1 MIFLKELAMR
11 RRSLLPLLV
20 ILMFLFPLL
29 QAGNSPA
36 KGLDGRQQSMVLV
49 SAYTANGD
57 LERLRPTL
65 DQALDAGLTINEIK
79 EVLTHLY
86 AYVGFPRSLNG
97 LQVFMEVLEQRR
109 ARGITDAEGKA
120 ASPLPSTLDRDA
132 YGARVRADLAGQKEI
147 QPPSGVLAFAPVI
160 DTFLKE
166 HLFADIFARDVLDR
180 KARPRSVKFK
190 FRWNMNIVPAVRVAK
205 VHLVPVNADDELV
218 DADGNKTE
226 QSISYFIGDQ
236 EIKSSPLTQE
246 DVDML
251 IDYFS
256 SVTRLSRYD
265 QSINDIINEETAL
278 FFDGT
283 KSVDETASI
292 IQSRASIYMSEQ
304 Y

>member
-49 SAYTANGD
+49 AAYTANGD
-57 LERLRPTL
+57 LERLRPAL
-65 DQALDAGLTINEIK
+65 GQALDAGLTINEIK

-109 ARGITDAEGKA
+109 ARGITDVEGKA

-132 YGARVRADLAGQKEI
+132 YGARIRADLAGQKEI

-160 DTFLKE
+160 NTFLKE

-180 KARPRSVKFK
+180 KARELCTIAALASLPGLGGQLQFHMGGA
-190 FRWNMNIVPAVRVAK
+190 MNCGLSPEELEDFLDLLAARVGRQEADAARTVARK
-205 VHLVPVNADDELV
+205 VLA
-218 DADGNKTE
+218 
-226 QSISYFIGDQ
+226 
-236 EIKSSPLTQE
+236 
-246 DVDML
+246 
-251 IDYFS
+251 
-256 SVTRLSRYD
+256 SR
-265 QSINDIINEETAL
+265 
-278 FFDGT
+278 
-283 KSVDETASI
+283 
-292 IQSRASIYMSEQ
+292 
-304 Y
+304 

>member
-1 MIFLKELAMR
+1 MR

-57 LERLRPTL
+57 LERLRPAL
-65 DQALDAGLTINEIK
+65 GQALDAGLTINEIK

-147 QPPSGVLAFAPVI
+147 QPPVRRPGFCPGHRYFFEGTSFCG
-160 DTFLKE
+160 
-166 HLFADIFARDVLDR
+166 HL
-180 KARPRSVKFK
+180 RPRRTRPQSPRTVHH
-190 FRWNMNIVPAVRVAK
+190 RRSGQPSRTGRPAAIPHGRG
-205 VHLVPVNADDELV
+205 HELRPEP
-218 DADGNKTE
+218 G
-226 QSISYFIGDQ
+226 
-236 EIKSSPLTQE
+236 
-246 DVDML
+246 
-251 IDYFS
+251 
-256 SVTRLSRYD
+256 
-265 QSINDIINEETAL
+265 
-278 FFDGT
+278 
-283 KSVDETASI
+283 
-292 IQSRASIYMSEQ
+292 RAGGLP
-304 Y
+304 

>member
-1 MIFLKELAMR
+1 MR

-49 SAYTANGD
+49 AAYTANGD
-57 LERLRPTL
+57 LERLRP
-65 DQALDAGLTINEIK
+65 ALG
-79 EVLTHLY
+79 H
-86 AYVGFPRSLNG
+86 VGFPRSLNG

-180 KARPRSVKFK
+180 KARELCTIAALASLPGLGGQLQFHMGGA
-190 FRWNMNIVPAVRVAK
+190 MNCGLSPEELEGFLDLLAARVGRQEADAARTVARK
-205 VHLVPVNADDELV
+205 VLA
-218 DADGNKTE
+218 
-226 QSISYFIGDQ
+226 
-236 EIKSSPLTQE
+236 
-246 DVDML
+246 
-251 IDYFS
+251 
-256 SVTRLSRYD
+256 SR
-265 QSINDIINEETAL
+265 
-278 FFDGT
+278 
-283 KSVDETASI
+283 
-292 IQSRASIYMSEQ
+292 
-304 Y
+304 

>member
-49 SAYTANGD
+49 
-57 LERLRPTL
+57 ERLRPAL
-65 DQALDAGLTINEIK
+65 GQALDAGLTINEVK
-79 EVLTHLY
+79 EILTHLY
-86 AYVGFPRSLNG
+86 AYIGFPRSLNG

-180 KARPRSVKFK
+180 KARELCTIAALASLPGLGGQLQFHMGGA
-190 FRWNMNIVPAVRVAK
+190 MNCGLSPEELEGFLDLLAARVGRQEADAARAVARK
-205 VHLVPVNADDELV
+205 VLA
-218 DADGNKTE
+218 
-226 QSISYFIGDQ
+226 
-236 EIKSSPLTQE
+236 
-246 DVDML
+246 
-251 IDYFS
+251 
-256 SVTRLSRYD
+256 SR
-265 QSINDIINEETAL
+265 
-278 FFDGT
+278 
-283 KSVDETASI
+283 
-292 IQSRASIYMSEQ
+292 
-304 Y
+304 

>member
-205 VHLVPVNADDELV
+205 VHLVPVNAEDELV
-218 DADGNKTE
+218 DADGNKT
-226 QSISYFIGDQ
+226 D
-236 EIKSSPLTQE
+236 
-246 DVDML
+246 DVIL
-251 IDYFS
+251 N
-256 SVTRLSRYD
+256 V
-265 QSINDIINEETAL
+265 Q
-278 FFDGT
+278 
-283 KSVDETASI
+283 
-292 IQSRASIYMSEQ
+292 
-304 Y
+304 

>member
-11 RRSLLPLLV
+11 RQSLLPFLV
-20 ILMFLFPLL
+20 ILMFLVPLL

-57 LERLRPTL
+57 LERLRPAL
-65 DQALDAGLTINEIK
+65 IQALDAGLSINEVK

-86 AYVGFPRSLNG
+86 TYIGFPRSLNG

-120 ASPLPSTLDRDA
+120 ASPLPPSLDRDA

-180 KARPRSVKFK
+180 KARELCTIAALASLPGLGGQLQFHMGGA
-190 FRWNMNIVPAVRVAK
+190 MNCGLSPEELESFLDLLAARV
-205 VHLVPVNADDELV
+205 
-218 DADGNKTE
+218 G
-226 QSISYFIGDQ
+226 
-236 EIKSSPLTQE
+236 TQE
-246 DVDML
+246 ADAARTVARKVL
-251 IDYFS
+251 A
-256 SVTRLSRYD
+256 SR
-265 QSINDIINEETAL
+265 
-278 FFDGT
+278 
-283 KSVDETASI
+283 
-292 IQSRASIYMSEQ
+292 
-304 Y
+304 

>member
-49 SAYTANGD
+49 SANGD
-57 LERLRPTL
+57 LERLRPAL
-65 DQALDAGLTINEIK
+65 GQALDAGLTINEVK

-86 AYVGFPRSLNG
+86 AYIGFPRSLNG

-180 KARPRSVKFK
+180 KARELCTIAALASLPGLGGQLQFHMGGA
-190 FRWNMNIVPAVRVAK
+190 MNCGLSPEELEGFLDLLAARVGRQEADAARTVARK
-205 VHLVPVNADDELV
+205 VLA
-218 DADGNKTE
+218 
-226 QSISYFIGDQ
+226 
-236 EIKSSPLTQE
+236 
-246 DVDML
+246 
-251 IDYFS
+251 
-256 SVTRLSRYD
+256 SR
-265 QSINDIINEETAL
+265 
-278 FFDGT
+278 
-283 KSVDETASI
+283 
-292 IQSRASIYMSEQ
+292 
-304 Y
+304 

>member
-49 SAYTANGD
+49 SAYTA
-57 LERLRPTL
+57 RLRPTL
-65 DQALDAGLTINEIK
+65 GQALDAGLTINEIK

-86 AYVGFPRSLNG
+86 AYIGFPRSLNG

-180 KARPRSVKFK
+180 KAR
-190 FRWNMNIVPAVRVAK
+190 
-205 VHLVPVNADDELV
+205 ELCTI
-218 DADGNKTE
+218 AALASLPGLGGQLQFHDGRGHE
-226 QSISYFIGDQ
+226 LRPEPG
-236 EIKSSPLTQE
+236 
-246 DVDML
+246 
-251 IDYFS
+251 
-256 SVTRLSRYD
+256 
-265 QSINDIINEETAL
+265 
-278 FFDGT
+278 
-283 KSVDETASI
+283 
-292 IQSRASIYMSEQ
+292 RAGGLP
-304 Y
+304 